1 MSGLAPSIG
10 GRRPAFGLRIRKDD
24 KRVPG
29 SADFNCRCGHAEGP
43 VIGDFEAETLA
54 VRAERHM
61 RDDCPLPDIR
71 AAAELRDWRRHHPT
85 KKRRK

>member
-1 MSGLAPSIG
+1 MSGLAPTIG
-10 GRRPAFGLRIRKDD
+10 GDRPGYGLRIRKDG
-24 KRVPG
+24 KRTPG

-54 VRAERHM
+54 VRSERHM

-71 AAAELRDWRRHHPT
+71 AAAALRDERRKRSNT
-85 KKRRK
+85 KRRK